1 MSIYAWENIKEV
13 TYRSEIIDGQEIIYP
28 MSSNKGT
35 LKTVDFETAMST
47 SFSFRNGSGGF
58 YEIKDANGNKI
69 ICDSPFSIQYDER
82 LMVNMD
88 YMGQSPSSSRPN
100 NINAQGWKREK
111 KDYFE
116 KLLAEHSDWF
126 DEDNTLLIKKGKS
139 PVVNKTFIEH
149 FPEYAPF
156 EGQKLIH
163 HHAGEDGQAFAV
175 PEGVHVGEGGVHNA
189 EKWFGIVDNA
199 TDHYNIIVIG
209 EGITPTVNNE
219 YVKVL
224 YNPLDQC

>member
-1 MSIYAWENIKEV
+1 MSIFAWENIGEV

-35 LKTVDFETAMST
+35 LKTVDFDTAMSK
-47 SFSFRNGSGGF
+47 SFVFCKSDGSF
-58 YEIKDANGNKI
+58 YEIDDAYGNKI
-69 ICDSPFSIQYDER
+69 MCDDAFSIKYDER

-88 YMGQSPSSSRPN
+88 FVGQSPSDSRPSSV
-100 NINAQGWKREK
+100 NAQGWKREK

-149 FPEYAPF
+149 FPECA
-156 EGQKLIH
+156 I
-163 HHAGEDGQAFAV
+163 
-175 PEGVHVGEGGVHNA
+175 
-189 EKWFGIVDNA
+189 
-199 TDHYNIIVIG
+199 
-209 EGITPTVNNE
+209 
-219 YVKVL
+219 
-224 YNPLDQC
+224 